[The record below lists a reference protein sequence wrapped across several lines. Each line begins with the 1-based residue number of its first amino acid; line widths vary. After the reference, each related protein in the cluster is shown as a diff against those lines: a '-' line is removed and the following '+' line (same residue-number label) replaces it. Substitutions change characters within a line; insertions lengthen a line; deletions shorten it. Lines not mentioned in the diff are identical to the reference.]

1 MDWQGIGA
9 EIAGFAQSIWLAI
22 SSPTAQRLYVVAL
35 AIAAVGLALI
45 RARSRKHFLE
55 NVTAGYFEKRY
66 RGRWPTR
73 EESRKRREDEM
84 DAFKKGRARG
94 IWLAMGELFALGV
107 IFPATLL
114 ALGTLYYGW
123 FDASA
128 APLLDDR
135 SGVAV
140 RDPSLWQIAAY
151 VGDHMLRGGLF
162 DLMEVFKLHA
172 STVTNNRDAYG
183 YTVGLFLFHVYV
195 EAFFLFGLIA
205 VGRMALLVPRA
216 LRGL

>member
-1 MDWQGIGA
+1 MDWQAIGGQ
-9 EIAGFAQSIWLAI
+9 IAGIAQSIWMVI
-22 SSPTAQRLYVVAL
+22 SSPGAQRLYVIAL
-35 AIAAVGLALI
+35 AIAAVGLALV

-55 NVTAGYFEKRY
+55 HVTAGYFEKRY
-66 RGRWPTR
+66 RGRAPTR
-73 EESRKRREDEM
+73 KETIDRREEEM
-84 DAFKKGRARG
+84 IAFREDRARG
-94 IWLAMGELFALGV
+94 IWLAVGELFTLGV
-107 IFPATLL
+107 LFPATLL

-123 FDASA
+123 FDAGA

-135 SGVAV
+135 SGIPV
-140 RDPSLWQIAAY
+140 RDPSLWQIGAY
-151 VGDHMLRGGLF
+151 VADHMLRGGLF

-183 YTVGLFLFHVYV
+183 YTVGLFLFHLYV